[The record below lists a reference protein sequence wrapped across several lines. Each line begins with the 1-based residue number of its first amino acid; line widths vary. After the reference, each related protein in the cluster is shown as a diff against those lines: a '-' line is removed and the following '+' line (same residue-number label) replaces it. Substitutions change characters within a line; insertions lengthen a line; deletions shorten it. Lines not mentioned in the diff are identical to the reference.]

1 METMITMANCI
12 FRLEQGEGRIN
23 SVVSKLDDDSARWT
37 KVEST
42 VAEIEDRRK
51 VDGKK
56 LEGIRRDMEKLQDQT
71 KKFKEETAK
80 KSEKSIRECSTMNSR
95 AVALEEDMEYVKKRL
110 YRYAKSPQ
118 ISLLDI

>member
-1 METMITMANCI
+1 MITMANCI

-51 VDGKK
+51 ADGKK